1 MKKFLKKI
9 QKSIIISLTITLLLT
24 LSLPVRAADSRTNV
38 KPALNETAAYLLKTV
53 SKPDIGSVGG
63 EWAVMGLARSNCDVP
78 QSWYNGYYNNI
89 INQVQASNGVLREK
103 KYTEY
108 SRVILAL
115 TAIGKNP
122 ADVGGCNFLTPLGDY
137 EAVIEQG
144 INGPIFALL
153 ALDSGDYA
161 MPVCETAKTP
171 ASRNA
176 YIAYIL
182 SKQLSDGGWSLSGST
197 SEPDVTGMA
206 LQALAK
212 YQSSARVKPAIDK
225 AVACLS
231 EMQDGKGGFSNWG
244 GANAESTVQVIMA
257 LCELKIDPQSSLFTK
272 NDHTLLDN
280 LLSYYVVGGGF
291 KHTTEE
297 TAPNIMGTEQGFYTL
312 VGYLRF
318 LNGQNSFYDMRD
330 AKAASGV
337 GIQGESA
344 GLAGKNAAVNAMPVT
359 KKGQTFDDIT
369 GLDAQKA
376 IEALASR
383 GIINGVSDTAY
394 EPDRNM
400 TRAEFATIVVRA
412 LGLAPATKRA
422 FTDVAETSWYDA
434 YVGTAYTYGIVSGT
448 SETTFAPEA
457 TITREEAT
465 TMVARAAKLCGMDTE
480 MTDTETRDMLA
491 QFADYTTSA
500 DWAREALAFCY
511 KQGILPQDDLN
522 IEPKAAITRSEI
534 AAMLY
539 RMLIKA
545 ELI

>member
-1 MKKFLKKI
+1 
-9 QKSIIISLTITLLLT
+9 
-24 LSLPVRAADSRTNV
+24 
-38 KPALNETAAYLLKTV
+38 
-53 SKPDIGSVGG
+53 
-63 EWAVMGLARSNCDVP
+63 
-78 QSWYNGYYNNI
+78 
-89 INQVQASNGVLREK
+89 
-103 KYTEY
+103 
-108 SRVILAL
+108 
-115 TAIGKNP
+115 
-122 ADVGGCNFLTPLGDY
+122 
-137 EAVIEQG
+137 
-144 INGPIFALL
+144 LL

-161 MPVCETAKTP
+161 MPVSETAKTP
-171 ASRNA
+171 ASRDA

-182 SKQLSDGGWSLSGST
+182 NKQLSDGGWSLSSST

-212 YQSSARVKPAIDK
+212 YQTSTKVKPAIDK

-231 EMQDGKGGFSNWG
+231 QMQYGKGGFSNWG

-272 NDHTLLDN
+272 NGHTLLDN
-280 LLSYYVVGGGF
+280 LLSYYVAGGGF
-291 KHTTEE
+291 KHTAEE

-318 LNGQNSFYDMRD
+318 LDGQNSFYDMRD
-330 AKAASGV
+330 VRAASGV
-337 GIQGESA
+337 GIQGERV
-344 GLAGKNAAVNAMPVT
+344 GLAGKHADVNAMPVT
-359 KKGQTFDDIT
+359 KKDQTFDDIA
-369 GLDAQKA
+369 GLETQEA
-376 IEALASR
+376 IKSLASR

-412 LGLAPATKRA
+412 LGLAPAAKRT
-422 FTDVAETSWYDA
+422 FTDVAETSWYAA